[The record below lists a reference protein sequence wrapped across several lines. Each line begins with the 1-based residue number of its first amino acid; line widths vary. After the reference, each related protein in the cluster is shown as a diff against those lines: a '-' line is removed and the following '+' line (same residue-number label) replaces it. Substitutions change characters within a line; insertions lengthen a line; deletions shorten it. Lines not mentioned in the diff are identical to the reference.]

1 LDSTEKKADMS
12 QPLVLVV
19 DDEAGV
25 RQSLQLVFNKTYRV
39 LEAPSADEAI
49 QKLNDEKP
57 DVVLLDIMMP
67 GADGLAV
74 LKQIKSIHPDCQVIM
89 LTGLNTARTAFA
101 AKGTGAFD
109 YVTKP
114 FDVEELRLR
123 VEHALEKVQLSRELE
138 RLKEEVGRKY
148 GIDHIIGR
156 SKQIIDI
163 FKAVSMVAAKKST
176 VLITG
181 ESGTGK
187 ELIAR
192 AIHYNSDRRSKPF
205 VVVNCAALPDTL
217 IESELFGY
225 ERGAFTNASQKKIG
239 RFELAHGGTLF
250 LDEIGELNLST
261 QAKFLRA
268 IEQETFSRLGGTEE
282 IKVDVRVI
290 AASNRELE
298 QLAKTGEFRADL
310 FYRLNVVSLFL
321 PPLRER
327 REDIALLL
335 DHFLRMKAQEH
346 SIAVKTLSPEV
357 VDFFT
362 AYPWPGNV
370 RELENLLE
378 RLTILTPH
386 ETIAL
391 RDLPTGMR
399 STDQTATLKEDVL
412 TGSRP
417 LSDAVDEFERELIV
431 KALQRTGFNQTKAA
445 SLLGT
450 SRRILKYRIEKLNIS
465 DPNDVEEEAK
475 LST

>member
-1 LDSTEKKADMS
+1 MS
-12 QPLVLVV
+12 QPLLLVV

-25 RQSLQLVFNKTYRV
+25 RQSLQMVFNKNFRV
-39 LEAPSADEAI
+39 LEAMSADEAI
-49 QKLNDEKP
+49 QKVGNEKP
-57 DVVLLDIMMP
+57 DVVLLDIVMP

-74 LKQIKSIHPDCQVIM
+74 LKQMRGLHPECQVIM
-89 LTGLNTARTAFA
+89 LTALNTARTAFA
-101 AKGTGAFD
+101 ARGTGAFD

-114 FDVEELRLR
+114 FDVEELRMR
-123 VEHALEKVQLSRELE
+123 VEHAFEKVQLSRELE

-148 GIDHIIGR
+148 GIDHIIGK
-156 SKQIIDI
+156 SKQVIDV
-163 FKAVSMVAAKKST
+163 FKAVSMVAARKST

-225 ERGAFTNASQKKIG
+225 EKGAFTNASQKKVG

-250 LDEIGELNLST
+250 LDEIGELNIGT

-268 IEQETFSRLGGTEE
+268 IEQETFTRLGGTDE
-282 IKVDVRVI
+282 IKVDVRVL
-290 AASNRELE
+290 AASNRDLE
-298 QLAKTGEFRADL
+298 QLAKAGEFRPDL
-310 FYRLNVVSLFL
+310 FYRLNVVSLYL

-335 DHFLRMKAQEH
+335 DHFLRLKAQEH
-346 SIAVKTLSPEV
+346 SIAAKTLSPEV

-362 AYPWPGNV
+362 AYHWPGNI

-386 ETIAL
+386 ETVVL
-391 RDLPTGMR
+391 RDLPVGMR

-412 TGSRP
+412 SGTRP

-431 KALQRTGFNQTKAA
+431 KSLQRTGFNQTKAA
-445 SLLGT
+445 LLLGT
-450 SRRILKYRIEKLNIS
+450 SRRILKYRIEKLKIN
-465 DPNDVEEEAK
+465 DPTDGDDEVK

>member
-1 LDSTEKKADMS
+1 MKTDMS
-12 QPLVLVV
+12 QPRLLVV
-19 DDEAGV
+19 DDEVGV
-25 RQSLQLVFNKTYRV
+25 RQSLQLVFNRTYV
-39 LEAPSADEAI
+39 VFEASCADEAI
-49 QKLNDEKP
+49 QKTSDENP

-67 GADGLAV
+67 GTDGLAV

-89 LTGLNTARTAFA
+89 LTGLNTARTAFV

-109 YVTKP
+109 YITKP
-114 FDVEELRLR
+114 FDVEELRLK
-123 VEHALEKVQLSRELE
+123 VEHALEKILLSRELE
-138 RLKEEVGRKY
+138 CLKEEVGRKY
-148 GIDHIIGR
+148 GVENIIGKSR
-156 SKQIIDI
+156 QIVDV

-192 AIHYNSDRRSKPF
+192 AIHFNSDRRSKPF

-239 RFELAHGGTLF
+239 RFELAHFGTLF
-250 LDEIGELNLST
+250 LDEIGELNPST

-268 IEQETFSRLGGTEE
+268 IEQETFTRLGGVDE

-290 AASNRELE
+290 AASNRDLE
-298 QLAKTGEFRADL
+298 QMAKNAEFRPDL

-327 REDIALLL
+327 RDDIPLLL
-335 DHFLRMKAQEH
+335 DFFLRLKAQEH
-346 SIAVKTLSPEV
+346 SIATKTLSPEV
-357 VDFFT
+357 VDFFLS
-362 AYPWPGNV
+362 YPWPGNI
-370 RELENLLE
+370 RELENLIE

-386 ETIAL
+386 ETVML
-391 RDLPTGMR
+391 RDLPNGMR

-450 SRRILKYRIEKLNIS
+450 SRRILKYRIEKLKIN
-465 DPNDVEEEAK
+465 DPNDSEPEVK
-475 LST
+475 ISP

>member
-1 LDSTEKKADMS
+1 MT
-12 QPLVLVV
+12 QPLLLVV

-25 RQSLQLVFNKTYRV
+25 RQSLQMIFNKSFRV
-39 LEAPSADEAI
+39 IEASSADEAI
-49 QKLNDEKP
+49 QKVADEKP
-57 DVVLLDIMMP
+57 DIVLLDIVMP

-74 LKQIKSIHPDCQVIM
+74 LKQLKSVQPDCQVIM
-89 LTGLNTARTAFA
+89 LTALNTARTAFT

-114 FDVEELRLR
+114 FDVEELRMR
-123 VEHALEKVQLSRELE
+123 VDHAMEKIQLSRELE

-148 GIDHIIGR
+148 GIDHIIGK
-156 SKQIIDI
+156 SKQIVDV

-225 ERGAFTNASQKKIG
+225 EKGAFTNASQKKVG

-250 LDEIGELNLST
+250 LDEIGELNLGT

-268 IEQETFSRLGGTEE
+268 IEQETFTRLGGTDE

-290 AASNRELE
+290 AASNRDLE
-298 QLAKTGEFRADL
+298 TMAKAGEFRPDL
-310 FYRLNVVSLFL
+310 FYRLNVVALFL
-321 PPLRER
+321 APLRER
-327 REDIALLL
+327 PEDIPLLL
-335 DHFLRMKAQEH
+335 DHFLRLKAQEH
-346 SIAVKTLSPEV
+346 SIAPKSLSPEV
-357 VDFFT
+357 IDFFSS
-362 AYPWPGNV
+362 YYWPGNI
-370 RELENLLE
+370 RELENLIE

-386 ETIAL
+386 ETVML
-391 RDLPTGMR
+391 RDLPVSMR

-412 TGSRP
+412 SGSRP
-417 LSDAVDEFERELIV
+417 LSEAVDEFERELIV

-445 SLLGT
+445 ALLGT
-450 SRRILKYRIEKLNIS
+450 SRRILKYRIEKLKIN
-465 DPNDVEEEAK
+465 DPNDPDEEVK
-475 LST
+475 LPT